1 MSEVLFHAGDMK
13 RIKRYG
19 KALESTSHSNH
30 LQKSLMFYTQN
41 YSVPV
46 SREDIDIAT
55 DMFTRKSEEHG
66 CVPEFKDLMEIIIEE
81 EGLQMPFNAREAK
94 NLYITLLHHIIE
106 LSNQ

>member
-46 SREDIDIAT
+46 SREDIERSNGNNYRRGGIANAVQRQRSKESVYNAT
-55 DMFTRKSEEHG
+55 ASYHRVKQS
-66 CVPEFKDLMEIIIEE
+66 IIF
-81 EGLQMPFNAREAK
+81 LT
-94 NLYITLLHHIIE
+94 LYKQCE
-106 LSNQ
+106 